1 MSVSTHN
8 ARRPGRRTND
18 SGHVVNVRNAATPE
32 QLANVNEIIAE
43 ETARETGKP
52 LPQRPAYKP
61 ETIEDAI
68 ARLKAMGTDKLKEKL
83 EKAPPLPE
91 ETAPPEPKYV
101 GTARESSPAG
111 AAEIR
116 IAPPPPKGRTI
127 EVLQALTTLATSVA
141 ALGDR
146 IAKLE
151 KPAKG
156 KAVAP
161 ASPRWA
167 TTAQVSAHIG
177 VPIAT
182 LETWRSLCPE
192 RLPFVRVGACVRYD
206 LNAVDRVLATAKG
219 KWRKR

>member
-68 ARLKAMGTDKLKEKL
+68 ARLKNYGIEKIIDKL
-83 EKAPPLPE
+83 EKAPPLPGE
-91 ETAPPEPKYV
+91 AAPPEPKYV

-111 AAEIR
+111 DAEIR
-116 IAPPPPKGRTI
+116 IVPPPKDRTI
-127 EVLQALTTLATSVA
+127 EVLQALATSVA

-151 KPAKG
+151 KPANG
-156 KAVAP
+156 K
-161 ASPRWA
+161 R
-167 TTAQVSAHIG
+167 
-177 VPIAT
+177 
-182 LETWRSLCPE
+182 
-192 RLPFVRVGACVRYD
+192 
-206 LNAVDRVLATAKG
+206 
-219 KWRKR
+219 RKR